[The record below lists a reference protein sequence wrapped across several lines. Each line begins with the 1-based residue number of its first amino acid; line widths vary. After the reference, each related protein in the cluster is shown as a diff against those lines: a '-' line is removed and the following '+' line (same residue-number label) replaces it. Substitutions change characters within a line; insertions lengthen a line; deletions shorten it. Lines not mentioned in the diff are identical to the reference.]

1 MTTITIGNDGIEFI
15 HTSVMIPRQLR
26 ECAKAQ
32 GISCSKVLKEALEQK
47 MNLKGEQ

>member
-26 ECAKAQ
+26 DCAKTQ
-32 GISCSKVLKEALEQK
+32 GLSCSKILQEALEK
-47 MNLKGEQ
+47 KLNLKGEK